1 MILRF
6 AGCALLAVASLG
18 IAAAQTK
25 VGVINSQQAVFGT
38 SEFKKWR
45 ADEETKFKPR
55 QDQLLKLQKD
65 LQDIQTQ
72 LQGGKLSPQGEQEL
86 TAQAQRK
93 QREGQR
99 LQQDYQD
106 DLDREQNEELQ
117 KVGTR
122 MRELVGKLAD
132 SKGLDAVV
140 DAANMVFFKPALD
153 ITADAV
159 AAYDKAYPLK

>member
-1 MILRF
+1 MNRLTQFVLLAALSAGF
-6 AGCALLAVASLG
+6 AG
-18 IAAAQTK
+18 AQTK

-38 SEFKKWR
+38 AEFKQWR
-45 ADEETKFKPR
+45 TGEETKFKPR

-72 LQGGKLSPQGEQEL
+72 LQSGKLSPQGEQDL

-99 LQQDYQD
+99 MQQDYQD

-117 KVGTR
+117 KIGAR
-122 MRELVGKLAD
+122 MRELVNKLAE
-132 SKGLDAVV
+132 SKGLDVV
-140 DAANMVFFKPALD
+140 MDAANTVFFKPALD
-153 ITADAV
+153 VTSEAV
-159 AAYDKAYPLK
+159 AAYDKAFPLK